1 MTSTSSSEETTMSH
15 ATAAT
20 AAGTT
25 SQDGRNSGGGGSRG
39 GSGGVA
45 GGVRRVLAAREAGL
59 AGVLVLLIVFLAIK
73 SPYFLTTG
81 NLIVVGRQASLSL
94 IIAVGMTFVILAGG
108 IDLSVGSTVALVSI
122 LTGEFMVTLGLPPVI
137 AAVLAV
143 VCGALVGL
151 VNGAIVAATAIPP
164 FVVTLGMLAVARGLA
179 LGITQGET
187 ISGLPASFLI
197 LGQGSLAGIPVPVW
211 IAAAVAVAA
220 HVLLARTRFGR
231 NVYVI
236 GSNEQA
242 AVLSG
247 IRVRRTKVAIF
258 VIAAG
263 LAGLEAVIETARLSV
278 GQPSAGNGY
287 ELVAI
292 GAVVIG
298 GASLFGGE
306 GSILG
311 TVLGTLLLALIQ
323 NGLILLGISAYW
335 QQVFSGVIIVAAV
348 ALNMWR
354 QRRSRGR

>member
-1 MTSTSSSEETTMSH
+1 MSTLTGASAPPTAPARRPSS
-15 ATAAT
+15 
-20 AAGTT
+20 AGD
-25 SQDGRNSGGGGSRG
+25 Q
-39 GSGGVA
+39 
-45 GGVRRVLAAREAGL
+45 VRKILAVREAGL
-59 AGVLVLLIVFLAIK
+59 AGVLLLLVLFLTWR
-73 SPYFLTTG
+73 SPYFLTHG

-122 LTGEFMVTLGLPPVI
+122 LAGEFMVSAHLNYVI

-143 VCGALVGL
+143 LCGVIVGL
-151 VNGAIVAATAIPP
+151 VNGAIIASTAIPP

-179 LGITQGET
+179 LGITQGQT
-187 ISGLPASFLI
+187 LSGLPANYLV
-197 LGQGSLAGIPVPVW
+197 LGQGSIAGIPIPVW
-211 IAAAVAVAA
+211 LAAIVAVLA
-220 HVLLARTRFGR
+220 HLVLSRTRFGR
-231 NVYVI
+231 NVFFV

-242 AVLSG
+242 ATLSG
-247 IRVRRTKVAIF
+247 IRVRRTKVVIFAI
-258 VIAAG
+258 AGG
-263 LAGLEAVIETARLSV
+263 LAGFEAIIETARLSV

-354 QRRSRGR
+354 QQRGRGR

>member
-1 MTSTSSSEETTMSH
+1 MSH
-15 ATAAT
+15 ATAAGP
-20 AAGTT
+20 AARTT
-25 SQDGRNSGGGGSRG
+25 MDGGPGGGSDGR
-39 GSGGVA
+39 SGGLA
-45 GGVRRVLAAREAGL
+45 GGLRRLLAAREAGL

-122 LTGEFMVTLGLPPVI
+122 LTGEFMVNLGLPPVL
-137 AAVLAV
+137 AAVLALL
-143 VCGALVGL
+143 CGALVGL
-151 VNGAIVAATAIPP
+151 VNGAIVAATSIPP

-179 LGITQGET
+179 LGITQGST
-187 ISGLPASFLI
+187 ISGLPASFLV

-211 IAAAVAVAA
+211 IAAAVAVVA
-220 HVLLARTRFGR
+220 HLVLARTRFGR
-231 NVYVI
+231 NVYFI

-247 IRVRRTKVAIF
+247 IRVARTKVAIF

>member
-1 MTSTSSSEETTMSH
+1 MSTLTGASAPPTETGRRPSS
-15 ATAAT
+15 
-20 AAGTT
+20 AGD
-25 SQDGRNSGGGGSRG
+25 Q
-39 GSGGVA
+39 
-45 GGVRRVLAAREAGL
+45 VRKILAVREAGL
-59 AGVLVLLIVFLAIK
+59 AGVLLLLVLFLTWR
-73 SPYFLTTG
+73 SPYFLTHG

-94 IIAVGMTFVILAGG
+94 IIAVGMTFVILAAG

-122 LTGEFMVTLGLPPVI
+122 LAGEFMVSAHLNYVI

-143 VCGALVGL
+143 LCGVIVGL
-151 VNGAIVAATAIPP
+151 VNGALIASTAIPP

-179 LGITQGET
+179 LGITQGQT
-187 ISGLPASFLI
+187 LSGLPANYLV
-197 LGQGSLAGIPVPVW
+197 LGQGSIAGIPIPVW
-211 IAAAVAVAA
+211 LAAIVAVLA
-220 HVLLARTRFGR
+220 HLVLSRTRFGR
-231 NVYVI
+231 NVFFV

-242 AVLSG
+242 ATLSG
-247 IRVRRTKVAIF
+247 IRVRRTKVVIFAI
-258 VIAAG
+258 AGG
-263 LAGLEAVIETARLSV
+263 LAGLEAIVETARLSV

-354 QRRSRGR
+354 QQRGRGR

>member
-1 MTSTSSSEETTMSH
+1 MSNASTQAPPRAPAPARRTSPLSRVTSL
-15 ATAAT
+15 
-20 AAGTT
+20 
-25 SQDGRNSGGGGSRG
+25 
-39 GSGGVA
+39 
-45 GGVRRVLAAREAGL
+45 LAAREAGL
-59 AGVLVLLIVFLAIK
+59 AGVLLLLVVFLAWR

-94 IIAVGMTFVILAGG
+94 LIAVGMTFVILAGG

-122 LTGEFMVTLGLPPVI
+122 LTGEFMVNLSLNPVL
-137 AAVLAV
+137 AAVLAL
-143 VCGALVGL
+143 VCGVGVGL
-151 VNGAIVAATAIPP
+151 VNGALVAMTAIPP

-179 LGITQGET
+179 LGITQGQS
-187 ISGLPASFLI
+187 ISGLPPNFLI
-197 LGQGSLAGIPVPVW
+197 LGQGSLAGVPIPVW
-211 IAAAVAVAA
+211 IAADVAVVA
-220 HVLLARTRFGR
+220 HLVLSRTRFGR
-231 NVYVI
+231 NVFFI

-247 IRVRRTKVAIF
+247 IRVRRTKIAIF
-258 VIAAG
+258 AIAAG
-263 LAGLEAVIETARLSV
+263 LAALEAVIETARLSV

-335 QQVFSGVIIVAAV
+335 QQVFSGTIIVAAV
-348 ALNMWR
+348 ALNIWR
-354 QRRSRGR
+354 QGRSRGR